1 MQTCKH
7 IVIQK
12 VARFSKIVY
21 SCYIR
26 KGFFMGQKLTRI
38 ISLRIKEKE
47 YEILQKL
54 SKQSEQSFSEFLRR
68 RIYEVINKKI
78 I

>member
-1 MQTCKH
+1 
-7 IVIQK
+7 
-12 VARFSKIVY
+12 
-21 SCYIR
+21 
-26 KGFFMGQKLTRI
+26 MGQKLTRI